1 MNFFRLFCLSF
12 ILNAA
17 FVILHTY
24 TNTVSFSGDLL
35 AVTLRNCPRFGLR
48 DMAL

>member
-1 MNFFRLFCLSF
+1 LD
-12 ILNAA
+12 AV

-35 AVTLRNCPRFGLR
+35 AVTLRNCPRFRLW